1 MYVCMYVRLTTKN
14 NNNKKKVSPQKEI
27 LVYVNVCVTAC
38 VCVNRNPILGLFCN
52 TNMKKKKRETRREL
66 VNQSLRLNIK
76 EIQIDKKNK
85 NPEAK
90 RIA

>member
-1 MYVCMYVRLTTKN
+1 MYVRLTTKN

-52 TNMKKKKRETRREL
+52 TNMKKKKKR
-66 VNQSLRLNIK
+66 
-76 EIQIDKKNK
+76 DKKRACK
-85 NPEAK
+85 SVAK
-90 RIA
+90 IEHKGNTD